1 MLTMTTSKSIT
12 SEYHLLLVLLEQG
25 LVQLRVLVLEQLLQV
40 PQLLLALVLLQVQV
54 LLLELLLQLV
64 QLLQVQLALDLGD
77 LQDVALELQLH
88 LEPQLVAVHVA
99 LDLQLLVLQDVELL
113 DEVLPAS
120 VPLDPQVSLVL
131 ARDLSVLVRQ
141 EELLQPLLLLLL
153 LAWQPPLLPGSLPS
167 PHPQRPSWL
176 RRN

>member
-1 MLTMTTSKSIT
+1 MTMTTSKSIT

-25 LVQLRVLVLEQLLQV
+25 LVQLLVLVLEQLLQV
-40 PQLLLALVLLQVQV
+40 PQLLALVPLQVQV
-54 LLLELLLQLV
+54 LLLEL
-64 QLLQVQLALDLGD
+64 LLQVQLALDLGD

-88 LEPQLVAVHVA
+88 LELQLVVVHVA

-131 ARDLSVLVRQ
+131 APDLSVLVPQ

-153 LAWQPPLLPGSLPS
+153 LAWQPPLLPGWLPS

>member
-1 MLTMTTSKSIT
+1 MMLILTTSKSIT

-25 LVQLRVLVLEQLLQV
+25 LVQLLVLVLEQLLQV
-40 PQLLLALVLLQVQV
+40 PQLLALVPLQVQV

-77 LQDVALELQLH
+77 LQDVAPELQLH
-88 LEPQLVAVHVA
+88 LELQQVVVHVA

-113 DEVLPAS
+113 DVLPAS

-131 ARDLSVLVRQ
+131 APDLSVLVRQ

>member
-25 LVQLRVLVLEQLLQV
+25 LVQLLVLVLEQLLQV
-40 PQLLLALVLLQVQV
+40 PQLLALVPLQVQV

-88 LEPQLVAVHVA
+88 LELQQVVVHVA

-131 ARDLSVLVRQ
+131 APDLSVLVRQ
-141 EELLQPLLLLLL
+141 EELLQPLLLLLQ

>member
-1 MLTMTTSKSIT
+1 MFS
-12 SEYHLLLVLLEQG
+12 Q
-25 LVQLRVLVLEQLLQV
+25 
-40 PQLLLALVLLQVQV
+40 
-54 LLLELLLQLV
+54 LLELHEV
-64 QLLQVQLALDLGD
+64 KRTGP
-77 LQDVALELQLH
+77 H
-88 LEPQLVAVHVA
+88 FWN
-99 LDLQLLVLQDVELL
+99 QLLVLQDVELL

-131 ARDLSVLVRQ
+131 APDLSVLVRQ

>member
-1 MLTMTTSKSIT
+1 MLILTTSKSIT

-25 LVQLRVLVLEQLLQV
+25 LVQLLVLVLEQLLQV
-40 PQLLLALVLLQVQV
+40 PQLLALVPLQVQV

-77 LQDVALELQLH
+77 LQDVAPELQLH
-88 LEPQLVAVHVA
+88 LELHLVVVHVA

-113 DEVLPAS
+113 DVLPAS

-131 ARDLSVLVRQ
+131 APDLSVLVRQ

>member
-1 MLTMTTSKSIT
+1 MLAQ
-12 SEYHLLLVLLEQG
+12 L
-25 LVQLRVLVLEQLLQV
+25 LVQLLAQLLV
-40 PQLLLALVLLQVQV
+40 HLLWQLLVQ
-54 LLLELLLQLV
+54 LLV

-88 LEPQLVAVHVA
+88 LELQLVVVHVA

-113 DEVLPAS
+113 AEVLPAS

-131 ARDLSVLVRQ
+131 APDLSVLVPQ

>member
-1 MLTMTTSKSIT
+1 MPTSKSI
-12 SEYHLLLVLLEQG
+12 SSDYHLLLVLLEQG
-25 LVQLRVLVLEQLLQV
+25 LVQLLVLVLEQLLQV
-40 PQLLLALVLLQVQV
+40 PQLLALVQV

-88 LEPQLVAVHVA
+88 LELQLVVVHVA

-131 ARDLSVLVRQ
+131 APDLSVLVPQ

-176 RRN
+176 RQN